1 MFTIVGFSFFD
12 NRLQPQNAPKEKTI
26 KKPVPSKDV
35 GQSLEEKLREC
46 AQPAPGLEYIREYRN
61 PKDQCAHPMYT
72 CSLEGCKSSWGT
84 SDDMF
89 HHVIKDKHQKN
100 FFKKMYPEDHR
111 VAQLSKDQVLAEV
124 GAYSSLCNI
133 HCHPSIKKQ
142 HGTAFT
148 ILVMF

>member
-61 PKDQCAHPMYT
+61 PKDQCAHPMHYG
-72 CSLEGCKSSWGT
+72 S
-84 SDDMF
+84 
-89 HHVIKDKHQKN
+89 IPI
-100 FFKKMYPEDHR
+100 KKMH
-111 VAQLSKDQVLAEV
+111 
-124 GAYSSLCNI
+124 
-133 HCHPSIKKQ
+133 
-142 HGTAFT
+142 
-148 ILVMF
+148 